1 MFWDYIL
8 VFGRWANLPRFW
20 RILSVF
26 FSLSW
31 VWNCFQVSESSWL
44 QCAKLWFQSFGI
56 GEMHL
61 KLLLFRKCI
70 NICDKYMEIVWV
82 HFQMICMLHMCCDQ
96 EFAEN
101 WLNILGGFKAPL
113 GFCLLLQ
120 ISAGKLQS
128 FVVLWKKNKQQ
139 HDMWSL
145 SLPRNSSFM
154 WLKRKLAP
162 EEFIDVIAT
171 QVRHPGYMN
180 WHKCL
185 WVTTEAAFEFL
196 NFFRKPK

>member
-1 MFWDYIL
+1 MSNIRSFNICIRLYFDFWKVSKSAKVVENSKCFLFLELGLNLFSGVWIL
-8 VFGRWANLPRFW
+8 LVAMCKTSISKFWEWRRF
-20 RILSVF
+20 
-26 FSLSW
+26 
-31 VWNCFQVSESSWL
+31 
-44 QCAKLWFQSFGI
+44 
-56 GEMHL
+56 
-61 KLLLFRKCI
+61 LLFHKCI

-113 GFCLLLQ
+113 SFCLLLQ
-120 ISAGKLQS
+120 ISCWQDSIIL
-128 FVVLWKKNKQQ
+128 VLWKEKKAATRYVKPVA
-139 HDMWSL
+139 SKEL
-145 SLPRNSSFM
+145 
-154 WLKRKLAP
+154 
-162 EEFIDVIAT
+162 FIHVIAT

-185 WVTTEAAFEFL
+185 WVTTKAAFEFL